1 MDEEKVSKLIKESRK
16 KLNLTQE
23 KFAQKYNVTPQA
35 VSKWENGKNLPDIAI
50 LKQICKDSN
59 TSIDGLLLGKKNN
72 HLTLIII
79 FILIALGIIFTII
92 MTTKKNSTFEF
103 KVLESNCENFKTNGT
118 LAYDQKT
125 SHLHISGISYC
136 GTNAKTKY
144 NKITCT
150 LYETEDKTN
159 KELEK
164 ITYNKTPITLEEFLS
179 SIEFNLDN
187 FSQKCQHYKENSL
200 YMEISASNGTNEN
213 IYKIP
218 LTIKDNCKS

>member
-1 MDEEKVSKLIKESRK
+1 MDEDKVSKLIKESRK

-35 VSKWENGKNLPDIAI
+35 VSKWENGKNLPDITT

-72 HLTLIII
+72 HIIIITIFTLII
-79 FILIALGIIFTII
+79 LGFLTTII
-92 MTTKKNSTFEF
+92 ITAKKNSSFEF
-103 KVLESNCENFKTNGT
+103 KVVESNCENFKTFGN
-118 LAYDQKT
+118 LAYDKKT
-125 SHLHISGISYC
+125 SHLHLSGISYC
-136 GTNAKTKY
+136 GTNVKIKY

-164 ITYNKTPITLEEFLS
+164 ITYNKMPITLEEFLS
-179 SIEFNLDN
+179 TAEFNLDN
-187 FSQKCQHYKENSL
+187 FSQNCQKYKENSL
-200 YMEISASNGTNEN
+200 YLEINASNEAKED

-218 LTIKDNCKS
+218 LVIKDNCKS